1 MKKYVNNEKNVT
13 VAAQT
18 HAPELHNAK
27 TTSKLKGA
35 IRKGES
41 VWRTYCEVR
50 RWLSLCGV
58 PHSQLAHV
66 SAPELRLVALQQ
78 LQVRALAASGV
89 EDLPPAARVGA
100 VGKRPRHLRGYASKL
115 RSKSTCL
122 VEGAARANRLVAL

>member
-1 MKKYVNNEKNVT
+1 MQKYVNTKKRDRCCTNAHARATQRE
-13 VAAQT
+13 AA
-18 HAPELHNAK
+18 EDDV
-27 TTSKLKGA
+27 KGA

-50 RWLSLCGV
+50 RRLSLCGV
-58 PHSQLAHV
+58 PHSKLAHV
-66 SAPELRLVALQQ
+66 GAPELRLVALQQ
-78 LQVRALAASGV
+78 PQVRALAASGV